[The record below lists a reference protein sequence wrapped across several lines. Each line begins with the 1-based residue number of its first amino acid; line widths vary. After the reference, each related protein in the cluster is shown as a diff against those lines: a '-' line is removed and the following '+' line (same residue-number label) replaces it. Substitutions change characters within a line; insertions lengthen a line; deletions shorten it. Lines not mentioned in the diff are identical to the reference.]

1 MIRSNEDFHVGEEK
15 RKALI
20 GEIYGRKIESTPLP
34 PEVLYFS
41 SVFDW
46 VEPDKEDIRKS
57 QIIQLT
63 AKLPAANAFN
73 VKFGASIAGGVAG

>member
-1 MIRSNEDFHVGEEK
+1 MVRSNEDFHVGEEK

-20 GEIYGRKIESTPLP
+20 GEIYGRKIESMPLP

-57 QIIQLT
+57 QITELT
-63 AKLPAANAFN
+63 AKLPPANTLN
-73 VKFGASIAGGVAG
+73 VRFGASIAGGLAG